1 MRSHHDGFLAAQV
14 PAIVLVVGLPV
25 ALLLARKTALE
36 RTMTGSHDVGGGRR
50 VVVRK
55 ALAVAQPQGALVR

>member
-1 MRSHHDGFLAAQV
+1 
-14 PAIVLVVGLPV
+14 V